1 MAGFAVDEC
10 WQLTKDHIHMQASEH
25 LAFDLGASSGRA
37 VLGRFDG
44 SRMEMQEVH
53 RWVTPNEVE
62 GERLYW
68 DLDAVW
74 GSMQEGLAIALKEAP
89 DLCSLSVDSW
99 GVDYVPLGSTMQ
111 TLRRAHVYRDPR
123 STSGEA
129 LAWQRVARE
138 DLYSMTG
145 VAAHPINTL
154 FQVLADEQ
162 MTPEVY
168 AATCCRLL
176 IADYMHWRFCDRF
189 VAEMS
194 LASTT
199 QLLSANSRSWS
210 VEAMKALQIDP
221 VTWPRVVPSGTVL
234 GPVRDIPNVAVIA
247 GCSHDTA
254 CAVAAIPADER
265 SSWAFLSSG
274 TWSLLGVEIPA
285 PICTPAAMES
295 GFTNEVGY
303 GGTIRLLKNL
313 TGLWVL
319 QECERVWREA
329 GMNFDYTELL
339 DEASRAVPP
348 VYTIDFNDPK
358 FSAPGNMPKRIAD
371 WCRERG
377 MSVPSERGDIVRLI
391 LESLAEVYRT
401 TLESLSTLLGR
412 RFECLHVVGGGSRNR
427 LLNQWTADRCGVP
440 VIAGPSEA
448 TALGNLL
455 IQAGAM
461 NRLPADSSV
470 REVSATSVQTETF
483 QPNQSGGP

>member
-1 MAGFAVDEC
+1 
-10 WQLTKDHIHMQASEH
+10 MQASVH

-37 VLGRFDG
+37 VLGRFDEG
-44 SRMEMQEVH
+44 RIEMQEVH
-53 RWVTPNEVE
+53 RWGTPIDVE
-62 GERLYW
+62 EERLYW

-74 GSMQEGLAIALKEAP
+74 SSMQEGLAIALKEAP

-99 GVDYVPLGSTMQ
+99 GVDYVPMDSTMQ
-111 TLRRAHVYRDPR
+111 PLRRAHVYRDPR
-123 STSGEA
+123 SASGEA
-129 LAWQRVARE
+129 LVWQRIAPE
-138 DLYSMTG
+138 ELYGMTG
-145 VAAHPINTL
+145 VAPHPINTL

-162 MTPEVY
+162 MMPQY
-168 AATCCRLL
+168 HAATCCRLL
-176 IADYMHWRFCDRF
+176 IADYMNWRFCDRP
-189 VAEMS
+189 VAEVS

-210 VEAMKALQIDP
+210 VEAMQALQIDP

-234 GPVRDIPNVAVIA
+234 GPVRDNPNVAVIA

-274 TWSLLGVEIPA
+274 TWSLLGAEIPT
-285 PICTPAAMES
+285 PICIPAAMEA

-303 GGTIRLLKNL
+303 GGTIRFLKNL

-339 DEASRAVPP
+339 GEASRAEPP
-348 VYTIDFNDPK
+348 VYTIDFNDPR
-358 FSAPGNMPKRIAD
+358 FSTPGNMPQRIAA
-371 WCRERG
+371 WCREHGRPI
-377 MSVPSERGDIVRLI
+377 VSERGDIVRLI

-412 RFECLHVVGGGSRNR
+412 RFDCLHVVGGGSRNR

-455 IQAGAM
+455 IQAKAM
-461 NRLPADSSV
+461 NRLPVDSSI
-470 REVSATSVQTETF
+470 REVSAASVQAQIF
-483 QPNQSGGP
+483 QPNQAGGP

>member
-1 MAGFAVDEC
+1 
-10 WQLTKDHIHMQASEH
+10 MQASVH

-37 VLGRFDG
+37 VLGRLDG

-53 RWVTPNEVE
+53 GWGIPIEVE
-62 GERLYW
+62 EERLYW

-74 GSMQEGLAIALKEAP
+74 SSMQEGLAIALKEAP

-99 GVDYVPLGSTMQ
+99 GVDYVPMGSTMQ
-111 TLRRAHVYRDPR
+111 PLRRAHVYRDPR
-123 STSGEA
+123 SASGEA

-138 DLYSMTG
+138 DLYGMTG
-145 VAAHPINTL
+145 VAPHPINTL

-162 MTPEVY
+162 MTPQY
-168 AATCCRLL
+168 HAATCCRLL
-176 IADYMHWRFCDRF
+176 IADYMNWRFCDRP
-189 VAEMS
+189 VAEVS

-210 VEAMKALQIDP
+210 VEAMQALQIDP

-234 GPVRDIPNVAVIA
+234 GPVRDNPNVAVIA

-254 CAVAAIPADER
+254 CAVAAIPADEH

-274 TWSLLGVEIPA
+274 TWSLLGSEIPA
-285 PICTPAAMES
+285 PICIPAAMEA

-303 GGTIRLLKNL
+303 GGTIRFLKNL

-319 QECERVWREA
+319 QECERVWREE
-329 GMNFDYTELL
+329 GMNFDYTGLL
-339 DEASRAVPP
+339 GEASRAEPP
-348 VYTIDFNDPK
+348 VYTIDFNDPR
-358 FSAPGNMPKRIAD
+358 FSTPGNMPQRIAA
-371 WCRERG
+371 WCVEHGR
-377 MSVPSERGDIVRLI
+377 PIASERGDIVRLI
-391 LESLAEVYRT
+391 LESLAEAYRT
-401 TLESLSTLLGR
+401 TLEALSTLLGR
-412 RFECLHVVGGGSRNR
+412 SFDCLHVVGGGSRNR

-455 IQAGAM
+455 IQAKAM
-461 NRLPADSSV
+461 NRLPVDSSI
-470 REVSATSVQTETF
+470 REVSATCVQTEIF
-483 QPNQSGGP
+483 QPIQSGGP